1 MHVLSLVL
9 LGAGLSV
16 DSLAVSITIGVCS
29 GHIKIREALKVG
41 LYFAF
46 FQTLM
51 PFLGYLAGRSLASF
65 IAPFDHWIA
74 FALLAVIGLKMIY
87 ENLHEKTIG
96 DDEADLACPA
106 KPLASGRLAMLGLA
120 TSIDAMAAGVSLA
133 VGETFILLALLLIG
147 SITFAVA
154 FSGALLGRRMGV
166 LFQKH
171 ACVAGGVVLVLIG
184 LRFVFEHYFL

>member
-1 MHVLSLVL
+1 MYILSLVL

-51 PFLGYLAGRSLASF
+51 PFLGYLAGRSLAGL
-65 IAPFDHWIA
+65 IAPFDHWLA
-74 FALLAVIGLKMIY
+74 FALLAIIGLKMIY
-87 ENLHEKTIG
+87 ENLHETTVS
-96 DDEADLACPA
+96 DEEADLACPA
-106 KPLASGRLAMLGLA
+106 RPLASGRLALLGLA

-133 VGETFILLALLLIG
+133 VGNTSILLALLLIG
-147 SITFAVA
+147 GITFFVA
-154 FSGALLGRRMGV
+154 FSGALLGRHVGV

-171 ACVAGGVVLVLIG
+171 ACVAGGVVLILIG
-184 LRFVFEHYFL
+184 IKFVFEHYFL